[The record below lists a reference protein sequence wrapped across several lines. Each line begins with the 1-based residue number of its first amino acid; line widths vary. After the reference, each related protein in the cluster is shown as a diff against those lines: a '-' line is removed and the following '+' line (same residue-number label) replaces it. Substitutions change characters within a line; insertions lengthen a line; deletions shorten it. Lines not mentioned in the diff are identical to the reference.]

1 MPGEFDF
8 IRALRART
16 PAAAGVVVGPGDDC
30 AVLVPPAGRLLVT
43 TDLLTEGVD
52 FLLAEVTPEAVG
64 RKAMGVNLSDIAA
77 MAGTPFAA
85 VVSLAL
91 PRHPPGVTTRELADR
106 LDGGLRDMADRFGV
120 AIVGG
125 DTNTWDGGLVVS
137 VTLLGHADRP
147 VTRGGAKPGD
157 AIFVTGALGGSL
169 LGRHLEVT
177 PRVREA
183 LALRD
188 FVDLHA
194 MIDVSDGFAADLAH
208 LLDESGCGAEL
219 DADAVPVHPD
229 AVARSRLTGR
239 TPLEHALD
247 DGEDFELIFTVS
259 EADAAKLL
267 GGSPVPVT
275 RVGRVVPGPGL
286 WLVAGG
292 VRTPRTPG
300 GWVHAV

>member
-16 PAAAGVVVGPGDDC
+16 PPAVGVVVGPGDDC

-64 RKAMGVNLSDIAA
+64 RKAMGVNLSDLAA

-85 VVSLAL
+85 VVSVAL
-91 PRHPPGVTTRELADR
+91 PRHPPGMATRELADR
-106 LDGGLRDMADRFGV
+106 LDAGLREMANRFGV

-137 VTLLGHADRP
+137 VTVLGHADVP
-147 VTRGGAKPGD
+147 VTRGGALPGD

-169 LGRHLEVT
+169 LGRHLDVT

-188 FVDLHA
+188 FVNLHA
-194 MIDVSDGFAADLAH
+194 MIDVSDGFAADLSH
-208 LLDESGCGAEL
+208 LLTESGVGAEL
-219 DADAVPVHPD
+219 DADAVPVHAD
-229 AVARSRLTGR
+229 AHRRSRLTGR
-239 TPLEHALD
+239 TPLDHALN
-247 DGEDFELIFTVS
+247 DGEDFELIFAVS
-259 EADAAKLL
+259 EADAEKLVA
-267 GGSPVPVT
+267 GSPVPVV
-275 RVGRVVPGPGL
+275 RVGRVVPGAGIT
-286 WLVAGG
+286 LVAGG
-292 VRTPRTPG
+292 TRSPLTPG

>member
-8 IRALRART
+8 LHALRSRT
-16 PAAAGVVVGPGDDC
+16 PAVPGVLVGPGDDC
-30 AVLVPPAGRLLVT
+30 AVLLPPAGKLLVT

-52 FLLAEVTPEAVG
+52 FLLAQASPEAVG

-91 PRHPPGVTTRELADR
+91 PRHPPGMTTRELADR
-106 LDGGLRDMADRFGV
+106 LDAGLREMANRFGV

-137 VTLLGHADRP
+137 VTALGHADRP
-147 VTRGGAKPGD
+147 VTRSGAKPGD
-157 AIFVTGALGGSL
+157 AIFVTGPLGGSL
-169 LGRHLEVT
+169 LGRHLDVT

-194 MIDVSDGFAADLAH
+194 MIDVSDGFAADLSHVLA
-208 LLDESGCGAEL
+208 ESAVGAEI
-219 DADAVPVHPD
+219 DADAVPIHAD

-239 TPLEHALD
+239 TPLDHALN
-247 DGEDFELIFTVS
+247 DGEDFELVFTVS
-259 EADAAKLL
+259 EADGAKLARA
-267 GGSPVPVT
+267 PVPVT

-286 WLVAGG
+286 WLVAAG
-292 VRTPRTPG
+292 VRTPLMPA

>member
-8 IRALRART
+8 LRALRSRT
-16 PAAAGVVVGPGDDC
+16 PAVPGVLVGPGDDC
-30 AVLVPPAGRLLVT
+30 AVLSPPPGKLLVT

-52 FLLAEVTPEAVG
+52 FLLAQVSPEAIG

-91 PRHPPGVTTRELADR
+91 PRNPPGMTTRELADR
-106 LDGGLRDMADRFGV
+106 LDAGLREMANRFGV

-137 VTLLGHADRP
+137 VTALGHADRP
-147 VTRGGAKPGD
+147 VTRSGAKPGD
-157 AIFVTGALGGSL
+157 AIFVTGPLGGSL
-169 LGRHLEVT
+169 LGRHLDVT

-188 FVDLHA
+188 FVELHA
-194 MIDVSDGFAADLAH
+194 MIDVSDGFAADLSHVLA
-208 LLDESGCGAEL
+208 ESAVGAEI
-219 DADAVPVHPD
+219 DADAVPIHAD

-239 TPLEHALD
+239 TPLDHALN
-247 DGEDFELIFTVS
+247 DGEDFELVFTVS
-259 EADAAKLL
+259 EADGAKLARA
-267 GGSPVPVT
+267 PVPVT

-286 WLVAGG
+286 WLVAAG
-292 VRTPRTPG
+292 VRTPLTPA